1 LPRILTTVPHDFR
14 ALTPERLA
22 WWQERADVVDRRR
35 RSRLGLVRELRRRAK
50 GYDALLLDGSVGTS
64 ELYSDL
70 VVAAAARG
78 PAVVISDASWKRG
91 SWWGDRLAGRVA
103 IRVVDSPRVTYCV
116 LSSAEL
122 DLFPRTWGV
131 DPHRVVFTP
140 FCATLEEHEPAGDDG
155 SVFAGGESLRDY
167 GPLLAAAC
175 GLPARVTIAS
185 SSIAGPTPENVVAG
199 RVPHERFGALLRGCR
214 VVVVPLARGIE
225 RSAGQQTYL
234 NAMAAGKLVIV
245 TDSPGARDYVDDG
258 VTGLVVPPGDA
269 TALRQALE
277 WCLDDG
283 NAAEHDAMR
292 RRAVEQAGSRFS
304 LDVYFER
311 LLAAVQQAL
320 GEIGVSI
327 GKTPRSGG

>member
-14 ALTPERLA
+14 ALTPKQLT
-22 WWQERADVVDRRR
+22 WWEARADVVDRRS
-35 RSRLGLVRELRRRAK
+35 RSRLGLVRELRRRAR

-70 VVAAAARG
+70 VVAAAAPG
-78 PAVVISDASWKRG
+78 PAVIVSDASWKRG

-103 IRVVDSPRVTYCV
+103 IRVVDSSRVVYCV

-122 DLFPRTWGV
+122 ELFPRTWGV
-131 DPHRVVFTP
+131 DPRRVVFTP
-140 FCATLEEHEPAGDDG
+140 FCVTLEAREPAGDDG

-167 GPLLAAAC
+167 VPLLAAAR

-185 SSIAGPTPENVVAG
+185 GSVTRPTPENVVAG
-199 RVPHERFGALLRGCR
+199 RVPHERFGELLRGCR

-258 VTGLVVPPGDA
+258 VTGLVVPPGDG
-269 TALRQALE
+269 TALRGALD
-277 WCLDDG
+277 WCLDDR

-292 RRAVEQAGSRFS
+292 GRALEQARSRFS
-304 LDVYFER
+304 LDAYFER
-311 LLAAVQQAL
+311 LLRVVERTL
-320 GEIGVSI
+320 ES
-327 GKTPRSGG
+327 